1 MRLLLIT
8 LSIVI
13 TSHAVNAEGVC
24 KKMRQS
30 SIQTLSKE
38 VEAID
43 WTCGTT
49 NIFRGPELEIF
60 NHTEYSIDRIELKGD
75 KTWGRNTRIPSR
87 TSQTFRMDNP
97 RLCEKPN
104 LKLKLFYTKF
114 FTVKEKCVEYYTAAE
129 IARQKQNDARSKA
142 KAEVLRELQSQMNSL
157 RDNCIISKGKNAG
170 EAVMQEIRRV
180 CTEISKNPSVFQKF
194 RWGS

>member
-1 MRLLLIT
+1 MRTLLIALLT
-8 LSIVI
+8 AI
-13 TSHAVNAEGVC
+13 TMQAANAEGIC

-30 SIQTLSKE
+30 SMQSLQKE
-38 VEAID
+38 VDARD
-43 WTCGTT
+43 WSCGTT

-60 NHTEYSIDRIELKGD
+60 NHTEYTIDRIELKGD
-75 KTWGRNTRIPSR
+75 KTWGRNTLIPSR
-87 TSQTFRMDNP
+87 TSQTFRIDNP
-97 RLCEKPN
+97 RLCQKPN

-114 FTVKEKCVEYYTAAE
+114 FRVKEKCLEYYTAAE
-129 IARQKQNDARSKA
+129 IALQKQNDARAKA
-142 KAEVLRELQSQMNSL
+142 KAEVLSELQSQMNRL

-180 CTEISKNPSVFQKF
+180 CTEISKNPSAFQKF